1 MYLRFS
7 QIQTGSNLYIKAQ
20 KPPPPTNFWLYL
32 YMQTLSLIRIL
43 GVFQLENMDY
53 NSTEDSIL

>member
-20 KPPPPTNFWLYL
+20 KYPPTNFWLYL

-43 GVFQLENMDY
+43 DVFQLENMDY